1 MDRSRQ
7 ILDGAVKFQIGYINR
22 VVPTQRAWDDPPMVI
37 FPPVRKKWTGSR
49 LRKFVPD
56 ADLVRQVCDANGV
69 AEIPPGLRHLVGE
82 KA

>member
-1 MDRSRQ
+1 
-7 ILDGAVKFQIGYINR
+7 
-22 VVPTQRAWDDPPMVI
+22 MVI